1 MSQNLHHKILSNELF
16 LLRGKARIINTYG
29 TDFEALAGDGKIVVE
44 IENTGDISGDFS
56 VRLILIIII
65 TILITIDI
73 HIELWFWCSYCKG

>member
-56 VRLILIIII
+56 VRLIF
-65 TILITIDI
+65 DYYYNY
-73 HIELWFWCSYCKG
+73 FNYNRYPY